1 MRGTLHHID
10 ITVRDVAASAP
21 FYEPILEFLGHT
33 LVKREGDI
41 VVWDLMAGDQT
52 CGVAIRAAHSM
63 REHDRYTA
71 GLHHLAWRAESR
83 AAVDELYV
91 RIAVRRTASLR
102 APMRELNIT
111 VLDAPADYPQY
122 GEGYYAVFFADPDGL
137 KLEFVHFPQ

>member
-21 FYEPILEFLGHT
+21 FYEPILEFLGYT
-33 LVKREGDI
+33 LVKRKGDI
-41 VVWDLMAGDQT
+41 VVWDLIAGDQT

-83 AAVDELYV
+83 AAVDELYA
-91 RIAVRRTASLR
+91 RL
-102 APMRELNIT
+102 RELNIT